1 MSENV
6 TGEVDE
12 NGILTL
18 HDHQVMTREM
28 PIEAKDKNGNDV
40 VLAYTS
46 VDVGF
51 DIQVIEKSE
60 KRYWKNV
67 L

>member
-46 VDVGF
+46 VDLGGRR
-51 DIQVIEKSE
+51 IIKKKSE